1 MLCCKNFSRVHCF
14 FSDHYQRADNAHVVG
29 CVSPCPKSAFTS
41 HHRSAL
47 ICFTNTKKSIGLLQ
61 NRADWYNSLSHSPQM
76 TKSSL
81 LTTPNSIGQIS
92 QVTFHQRLCEMRLNW
107 CRYIL
112 NKCSRHPPRNCKEIN
127 KALETADERSDKNCT
142 ILIRNFFL
150 LKSQFFC
157 LVHMYHAQ
165 M

>member
-14 FSDHYQRADNAHVVG
+14 FSDHYQRADNAHGVG

-81 LTTPNSIGQIS
+81 LTISKCLAHKLNWPNI
-92 QVTFHQRLCEMRLNW
+92 TNHHRLCEMDWIDVDVFWTSVQDIRLV
-107 CRYIL
+107 IA
-112 NKCSRHPPRNCKEIN
+112 KKSTRHWRQLMNDQTK
-127 KALETADERSDKNCT
+127 TV
-142 ILIRNFFL
+142 
-150 LKSQFFC
+150 QF
-157 LVHMYHAQ
+157 
-165 M
+165 